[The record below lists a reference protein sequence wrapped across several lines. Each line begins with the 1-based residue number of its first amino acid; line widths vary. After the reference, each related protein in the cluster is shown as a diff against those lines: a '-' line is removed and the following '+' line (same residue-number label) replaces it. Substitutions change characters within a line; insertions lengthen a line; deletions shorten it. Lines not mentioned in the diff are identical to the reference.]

1 MIFKILLGVIFI
13 HSLASCTKTSIT
25 CRNLGN
31 ETHEKAYIYQLKENN
46 ADYHINDK
54 GLICMETSMWEGESF
69 LAFENQVNTFYR
81 GVAEILTDQEDVKN
95 VALWLE
101 TEKIPHDFS
110 VSSRGTFLV
119 IYSAS
124 PQEAEENRNKL
135 NSVLN

>member
-1 MIFKILLGVIFI
+1 MLLKILLTYIFLQSI
-13 HSLASCTKTSIT
+13 VGCTKTSTT
-25 CRNLGN
+25 CRNLGD

-46 ADYHINDK
+46 VEFHVNDQN
-54 GLICMETSMWEGESF
+54 LICMDTLMWEGENYSK
-69 LAFENQVNTFYR
+69 FENQVNTFYR
-81 GVAEILTDQEDVKN
+81 GVAEMLTNQDDINN

-101 TEKIPHDFS
+101 TENIPHDFS

-119 IYSAS
+119 IYSAN